1 MCSADHPA
9 PRTVLVT
16 RPPPG
21 ARQTAERLA
30 ALGWTPVA
38 APCLA
43 ITPCPARLPAP
54 GRLAA
59 ILVTSGQAVAALP
72 ASHHGV
78 KLFSVGAATAAAAR
92 AAGFVDVRSADGDAV
107 ALAALVVGR
116 LAPAALVMGRL
127 APAGGTLLLASGAG
141 QGMALAARLRGAGF
155 VVVRRVVYAARPAAA
170 LPERALAALTGGQV
184 RAAMFFSAQ
193 TARVFERLLP
203 AGLRPLL
210 AGADALAIGAEAAS
224 VLARLPWRA
233 VRVAVRPTQDEMF
246 ALLP

>member
-107 ALAALVVGR
+107 ALAALV
-116 LAPAALVMGRL
+116 MGRL

-170 LPERALAALTGGQV
+170 LPERALAALTDGQV

>member
-54 GRLAA
+54 ARLAA

-72 ASHHGV
+72 ASHHRV
-78 KLFSVGAATAAAAR
+78 PLFSVGAATAAAAR
-92 AAGFVDVRSADGDAV
+92 AAGFVDVRSADGDA
-107 ALAALVVGR
+107 AAL
-116 LAPAALVMGRL
+116 AALVMGRL

-170 LPERALAALTGGQV
+170 LPERALAALTDGQV